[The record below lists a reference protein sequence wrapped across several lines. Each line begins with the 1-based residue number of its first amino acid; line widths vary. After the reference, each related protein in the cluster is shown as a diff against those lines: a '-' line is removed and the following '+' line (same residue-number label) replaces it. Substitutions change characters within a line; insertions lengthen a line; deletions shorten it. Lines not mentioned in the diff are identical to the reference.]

1 MCLCIK
7 CLKFLQTIIIVF
19 DILIIRLQS
28 RFYLLQISLCKNPN
42 QGSALPLHLRK
53 VRLGIASK
61 GKGTR
66 GGARVII
73 RYSIVDGVLRFIY
86 IYDKSEMAN
95 VRTDF
100 LKDILKELDN

>member
-1 MCLCIK
+1 MISSISYTEE
-7 CLKFLQTIIIVF
+7 FLAEF
-19 DILIIRLQS
+19 KRLS
-28 RFYLLQISLCKNPN
+28 KKYHSLRDDFKKLQISLCKNPN

-66 GGARVII
+66 GGARMII

>member
-1 MCLCIK
+1 MINSISYTEE
-7 CLKFLQTIIIVF
+7 FLAEF
-19 DILIIRLQS
+19 KRLS
-28 RFYLLQISLCKNPN
+28 KKYRSLRDDFKELQASLCENPN
-42 QGSALPLHLRK
+42 QGNDLPLHLRK

-66 GGARVII
+66 GGARMII
-73 RYSIVDGVLRFIY
+73 RYSVVDGVLRFIY

-100 LKDILKELDN
+100 LKDILKDLEN